1 MKKWW
6 YLLLNLQLPTIMAC
20 VLLCP
25 ETYFQ
30 FLLSLCPS
38 LCQHAQYTMFSVIM
52 LVPNPSATKDQQGVL
67 SFYSQL
73 YLAWVCVTEG

>member
-1 MKKWW
+1 
-6 YLLLNLQLPTIMAC
+6 MAC

-30 FLLSLCPS
+30 FLPL
-38 LCQHAQYTMFSVIM
+38 LCQHAQYTMFSVTM
-52 LVPNPSATKDQQGVL
+52 LVPNPPATKDQQVVL